1 VSLVPGPGPAAGEDT
16 PRGGGDT
23 GAARAGRAAGGRHD
37 RPGNT
42 AGAGPGNTAG
52 PGPGNTAGAG
62 PGNTAGAGPGNTAGA
77 GLENAAG
84 AGLGSA
90 AGAGL
95 GSAGDLSQEEILD
108 LFVAA
113 TMAGGDPPPADA
125 DLEDWDDWDPRDLP
139 GEGGHAAAPPGWGFE
154 ADGALDGLRPG
165 PMLSEVADAA
175 HVHGLRHVGD
185 DELTGIIKAWRRI
198 TSWAAA
204 RELAAIAELARR
216 RPGDIEDI
224 LDPEVTAHLR
234 AAGAAAGASSRSQDL
249 PGSTDSPTAPGL
261 PELVSPFV
269 PDELAL
275 ALTMTVRAAEMHL
288 LLAADLVTK
297 LPMTAA
303 ALEAGLID
311 MVRAR
316 IIAEAT
322 RVLTKEQAAAVEH
335 LILPRAE
342 QQTSGQLRAA
352 LARAILAADP
362 DAARRRREQAQRE
375 ARVLRWREDAGTA
388 ALCGRDLPSAEVL
401 AADQRI
407 SARARELKSAGLT
420 GTMDELRA
428 RAYLDFL
435 LGRSGLPEP
444 GTSDPGAGEPAESAA
459 GPDRADVSPARA
471 DAGPDRPD
479 VSPAGADAGPD
490 RPDVSPA
497 RADTGPDRPDVS
509 PARADTGPDRPDVS
523 PAGADAGP
531 DRPDVS
537 PAGADAGP
545 GHGDGGA
552 DGPSR
557 GFSGPYA
564 GYGGR
569 GTGSD
574 GPATGPW
581 PPGGPPGG
589 LAARI
594 NVTVP
599 LSTLLG
605 TSDTPGEVAAFGPVD
620 AELARELA
628 RAAGMHPAT
637 RWCVTVV
644 GQHGQAVGHGC
655 ARGRHSAPEH
665 SSAGPEGP
673 AQDGPAP
680 NGPRPHHPAPDSSRR
695 HDPAWRGPAPDGPSR
710 DGPSRDGPSRD
721 GPSRDGPSRDGP
733 SRDGPSRD
741 GPSRDGPA
749 RDRPADGRAVPAE
762 PLDPLNPLARA
773 FLQRLRIRITPLAVG
788 TCDHRNEEPGYKPSR
803 LLRHLIEARTARCTA
818 PGCRRPAA
826 QCDQDHTIPY
836 EAGART
842 CECNL
847 GPLCR
852 RHHRCKQAHGWTLEQ
867 PEPGVFVWITPA
879 RRRYTTGPKTY
890 AT

>member
-77 GLENAAG
+77 GPGNTAG

-234 AAGAAAGASSRSQDL
+234 AAGAAAGATSRSQDL

-479 VSPAGADAGPD
+479 VSPAGADAGP
-490 RPDVSPA
+490 
-497 RADTGPDRPDVS
+497 
-509 PARADTGPDRPDVS
+509 
-523 PAGADAGP
+523 
-531 DRPDVS
+531 
-537 PAGADAGP
+537 

-733 SRDGPSRD
+733 
-741 GPSRDGPA
+741 A

>member
-52 PGPGNTAGAG
+52 AGPGNTAGAG

-77 GLENAAG
+77 GLEN
-84 AGLGSA
+84 A

-234 AAGAAAGASSRSQDL
+234 AAGAAAGATSRSQDL

-479 VSPAGADAGPD
+479 VSPAGADAGP
-490 RPDVSPA
+490 
-497 RADTGPDRPDVS
+497 
-509 PARADTGPDRPDVS
+509 
-523 PAGADAGP
+523 
-531 DRPDVS
+531 
-537 PAGADAGP
+537 

-733 SRDGPSRD
+733 SRDGP
-741 GPSRDGPA
+741 A

>member
-1 VSLVPGPGPAAGEDT
+1 MSLVPGPGPAGGEDT
-16 PRGGGDT
+16 PRDGGDT
-23 GAARAGRAAGGRHD
+23 GAARAGCAAGGRND
-37 RPGNT
+37 RSGSAAGAGLGNT
-42 AGAGPGNTAG
+42 AGAARGDT
-52 PGPGNTAGAG
+52 
-62 PGNTAGAGPGNTAGA
+62 
-77 GLENAAG
+77 AG

-95 GSAGDLSQEEILD
+95 GNTAGAARGDTAGAGLGNTAGAAGAGPGSAGGLSQEEVLD

-113 TMAGGDPPPADA
+113 TLAEGDPPPADA
-125 DLEDWDDWDPRDLP
+125 DVEDWDDWDPRDLP
-139 GEGGHAAAPPGWGFE
+139 GEGGDAAAPPGWGFE
-154 ADGALDGLRPG
+154 ADGVLDVLRPG

-175 HVHGLRHVGD
+175 HVHGLRHVDD
-185 DELTGIIKAWRRI
+185 DELTGVIKAWRRI

-204 RELAAIAELARR
+204 RELTAIAELARR
-216 RPGDIEDI
+216 RPDDIDDI

-234 AAGAAAGASSRSQDL
+234 AAGKASGASSGSQDL
-249 PGSTDSPTAPGL
+249 AGRTDSSTAPDL

-269 PDELAL
+269 PDELAP

-297 LPMTAA
+297 LPVTAA
-303 ALEAGLID
+303 ALEAGPID

-335 LILPRAE
+335 LIFPRAE

-388 ALCGRDLPSAEVL
+388 ALSGRDLPSAEVL

-407 SARARELKSAGLT
+407 SARARELKSAGLA

-459 GPDRADVSPARA
+459 GP
-471 DAGPDRPD
+471 GRPD
-479 VSPAGADAGPD
+479 VSPAGAG
-490 RPDVSPA
+490 
-497 RADTGPDRPDVS
+497 TGP
-509 PARADTGPDRPDVS
+509 GRPDVS
-523 PAGADAGP
+523 PAGAGTGP
-531 DRPDVS
+531 GRPDVS
-537 PAGADAGP
+537 PAGAGTGP
-545 GHGDGGA
+545 GHRDGGA
-552 DGPSR
+552 DGPTG

-564 GYGGR
+564 GSGGR

-574 GPATGPW
+574 GTATGPW

-637 RWCVTVV
+637 RWCVTVI

-665 SSAGPEGP
+665 LSTGPEHPFTGPERPAQEGPAQEGPAQEGP
-673 AQDGPAP
+673 AQDGPAQD
-680 NGPRPHHPAPDSSRR
+680 GPRPHHPALDSSRR
-695 HDPAWRGPAPDGPSR
+695 QDPAWEGPAR
-710 DGPSRDGPSRD
+710 DGPGK
-721 GPSRDGPSRDGP
+721 
-733 SRDGPSRD
+733 
-741 GPSRDGPA
+741 DGPA
-749 RDRPADGRAVPAE
+749 RDRPTNGRAVPAE
-762 PLDPLNPLARA
+762 QLDPLNPLNPLNLLARA

-836 EAGART
+836 EAGGRS
-842 CECNL
+842 CQCNL

-852 RHHRCKQAHGWTLEQ
+852 RHHQCKQAHGWTLEQ
-867 PEPGVFVWITPA
+867 PEPGVFVWVTPA
-879 RRRYTTGPKTY
+879 RRRYITGPKTY

>member
-1 VSLVPGPGPAAGEDT
+1 M
-16 PRGGGDT
+16 
-23 GAARAGRAAGGRHD
+23 
-37 RPGNT
+37 
-42 AGAGPGNTAG
+42 
-52 PGPGNTAGAG
+52 
-62 PGNTAGAGPGNTAGA
+62 
-77 GLENAAG
+77 
-84 AGLGSA
+84 
-90 AGAGL
+90 
-95 GSAGDLSQEEILD
+95 
-108 LFVAA
+108 AA
-113 TMAGGDPPPADA
+113 TVAEGDPPPAGA
-125 DLEDWDDWDPRDLP
+125 GLEDWDDWDRRDLP
-139 GEGGHAAAPPGWGFE
+139 GVGGDAAAPPGWGFE
-154 ADGALDGLRPG
+154 ADGALDVLRPG
-165 PMLSEVADAA
+165 AMLAEVADAA
-175 HVHGLRHVGD
+175 HVHGLRHAGD

-204 RELAAIAELARR
+204 RELAAIAELACR
-216 RPGDIEDI
+216 RPGDIDGI
-224 LDPEVTAHLR
+224 LDPEVAAHLR
-234 AAGAAAGASSRSQDL
+234 AADQAAGPGSRSPGL
-249 PGSTDSPTAPGL
+249 PGSTGSPAGPGL
-261 PELVSPFV
+261 PELVSLFV
-269 PDELAL
+269 PDELAP

-311 MVRAR
+311 VVRAR
-316 IIAEAT
+316 IIAEAA
-322 RVLTKEQAAAVEH
+322 RVLTREQAAAVEQ
-335 LILPRAE
+335 LIFPRAG

-388 ALCGRDLPSAEVL
+388 ALCGRDLPPAEVL

-407 SARARELKSAGLT
+407 SARARELKSAGLA

-435 LGRSGLPEP
+435 LGRSGGLPEP
-444 GTSDPGAGEPAESAA
+444 GTSDPGAGQPAGSGA
-459 GPDRADVSPARA
+459 GPDHPDARPASADPGPGRPDASPAGA
-471 DAGPDRPD
+471 GAGPGRPEVGPAGADPGPGRPD
-479 VSPAGADAGPD
+479 VSPAGAGAGPD
-490 RPDVSPA
+490 RPE
-497 RADTGPDRPDVS
+497 
-509 PARADTGPDRPDVS
+509 VS
-523 PAGADAGP
+523 PAGAG
-531 DRPDVS
+531 
-537 PAGADAGP
+537 AGP
-545 GHGDGGA
+545 GDRNGGA
-552 DGPSR
+552 GRPAR
-557 GFSGPYA
+557 GLSGPYA
-564 GYGGR
+564 GAGGR
-569 GTGSD
+569 GPGCG
-574 GPATGPW
+574 GPAAGPW
-581 PPGGPPGG
+581 PSGGPPGG

-620 AELARELA
+620 AQLARDLA

-637 RWCVTVV
+637 RWCVTVI

-665 SSAGPEGP
+665 PSPGPGHPSAGPE
-673 AQDGPAP
+673 
-680 NGPRPHHPAPDSSRR
+680 RPVQ
-695 HDPAWRGPAPDGPSR
+695 
-710 DGPSRDGPSRD
+710 
-721 GPSRDGPSRDGP
+721 
-733 SRDGPSRD
+733 
-741 GPSRDGPA
+741 DGPA
-749 RDRPADGRAVPAE
+749 RDGPA
-762 PLDPLNPLARA
+762 LNLLART
-773 FLQRLRIRITPLAVG
+773 FLQRLQVRITPLAVG
-788 TCDHRNEEPGYKPSR
+788 TCDHRSEEPGYKPSR

-836 EAGART
+836 EAGGRS

-879 RRRYTTGPKTY
+879 RRRYTTSPETY

>member
-1 VSLVPGPGPAAGEDT
+1 MPGPGPAGGENT
-16 PRGGGDT
+16 PHGRGGT
-23 GAARAGRAAGGRHD
+23 GAAPAGPAAGGRND
-37 RPGNT
+37 RPGSA
-42 AGAGPGNTAG
+42 AGAGPGNMAG
-52 PGPGNTAGAG
+52 GP
-62 PGNTAGAGPGNTAGA
+62 
-77 GLENAAG
+77 
-84 AGLGSA
+84 
-90 AGAGL
+90 
-95 GSAGDLSQEEILD
+95 GSAGDLGQEEILD
-108 LFVAA
+108 LVMAA
-113 TMAGGDPPPADA
+113 TLAEADPPPADA
-125 DLEDWDDWDPRDLP
+125 GLEDGDDWDPRGLP
-139 GEGGHAAAPPGWGFE
+139 GEGGGAAALPGWGFE
-154 ADGALDGLRPG
+154 ADGVLDVLRPG

-175 HVHGLRHVGD
+175 HVHGLGHVGD
-185 DELTGIIKAWRRI
+185 DELTGIMRAWRRI

-204 RELAAIAELARR
+204 RELAAVAELARR
-216 RPGDIEDI
+216 RPGDIDGI
-224 LDPEVTAHLR
+224 LDPEVAAQLRTAGQ
-234 AAGAAAGASSRSQDL
+234 AAGAGSSPPGLSGGA
-249 PGSTDSPTAPGL
+249 DSPAAPGL

-269 PDELAL
+269 PDELAP

-288 LLAADLVTK
+288 SLAADLVTK

-311 MVRAR
+311 LARAR
-316 IIAEAT
+316 IIAEAA
-322 RVLTKEQAAAVEH
+322 RVLTREQAAAVEQ
-335 LILPRAE
+335 LIFPRAE
-342 QQTSGQLRAA
+342 QQTSGQLRTA

-388 ALCGRDLPSAEVL
+388 ALCGRDLPSAEAL

-407 SARARELKSAGLT
+407 SARARELKTAGLA

-435 LGRSGLPEP
+435 LGRTGLPQP
-444 GTSDPGAGEPAESAA
+444 GTSDPRAAGPAESTKGPGHPDVSPAGPDA
-459 GPDRADVSPARA
+459 GPDRPDISPAGP

-479 VSPAGADAGPD
+479 VSPAGP
-490 RPDVSPA
+490 
-497 RADTGPDRPDVS
+497 
-509 PARADTGPDRPDVS
+509 
-523 PAGADAGP
+523 DAGP

-537 PAGADAGP
+537 PAGPDAGPDRPDVSPAGPDAGPDRPDISPAGPDAGP
-545 GHGDGGA
+545 GRLDISPAGAGPGPGRRDGGA
-552 DGPSR
+552 GR
-557 GFSGPYA
+557 GGSGPCA
-564 GYGGR
+564 GPGGR
-569 GTGSD
+569 GTGAD

-599 LSTLLG
+599 LSALLG

-628 RAAGMHPAT
+628 RAAGTHPAT
-637 RWCVTVV
+637 RWCVTVI

-665 SSAGPEGP
+665 PPNGPEHPPNGPEHPPPAGPEQPPNGP
-673 AQDGPAP
+673 DRPDQDGPARNAP
-680 NGPRPHHPAPDSSRR
+680 APDGPGPHQPAPDSSRR
-695 HDPAWRGPAPDGPSR
+695 HDRARQ
-710 DGPSRDGPSRD
+710 
-721 GPSRDGPSRDGP
+721 
-733 SRDGPSRD
+733 
-741 GPSRDGPA
+741 GPA
-749 RDRPADGRAVPAE
+749 RDGPGSNRPDPDRPANGRAVPAE
-762 PLDPLNPLARA
+762 QLDPLNPLARA

-788 TCDHRNEEPGYKPSR
+788 TCEHRNEEPGYKPSR
-803 LLRHLIEARTARCTA
+803 LLRHLIEARTPRCTA

-836 EAGART
+836 EAGARS

-867 PEPGVFVWITPA
+867 PEPGVFVWTTPA
-879 RRRYTTGPKTY
+879 RRRYTTSPETY